1 MIDPPD
7 RGTGKGIHRMVAKLV
22 DRANLH
28 RLARRHAQDNR
39 APLDIVE
46 NRRNALAETGRP
58 VLTGRPAMVT

>member
-1 MIDPPD
+1 
-7 RGTGKGIHRMVAKLV
+7 MVAKLV